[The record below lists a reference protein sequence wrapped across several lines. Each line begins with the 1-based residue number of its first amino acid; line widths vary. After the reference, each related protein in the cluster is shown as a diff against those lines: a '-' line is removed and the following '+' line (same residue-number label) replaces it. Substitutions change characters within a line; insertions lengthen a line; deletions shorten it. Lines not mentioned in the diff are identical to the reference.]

1 MQTLI
6 LTRAAS
12 RLFREIE
19 RITELEMNIT
29 AMMMRIIFKMNLRVL
44 GVESEFTCY
53 V

>member
-19 RITELEMNIT
+19 RIRELAMNMT
-29 AMMMRIIFKMNLRVL
+29 AMMIRIIFKMNLRVL
-44 GVESEFTCY
+44 GVESEFTC
-53 V
+53 